1 MFCCVLYHESCFYNM
16 DNKLQYHVIKSHVSY
31 KRLSAGPSPQPIGF
45 RAFYFVDGGFT
56 NVISDETYERDNY
69 PFYTFEYVTR
79 GNGQVE
85 VDGTRYAINTG
96 DVYILP
102 AKRHHIYWPEDPW
115 RKYYFVTQGPLMENL
130 LSSYNLSKRYHF
142 PQATGVKE
150 IFKTISQWRNWPKKE
165 SLHDTVAVF
174 AHRIIMHLSRLPVAN
189 TGLSQRI
196 ARIKSLLDENP
207 EQGVSLKTLAG
218 SEKMSRQHLIR
229 LFKSELGISP
239 HHYLL
244 NRKMEL
250 ARRMLAE
257 WELTVSETA
266 YRLGFYD
273 PYHFSRMFK
282 RLVGVPPSRV
292 AAGASADI
300 SHRGSF
306 GRRRAGKMLR
316 EK

>member
-1 MFCCVLYHESCFYNM
+1 MKNM
-16 DNKLQYHVIKSHVSY
+16 DNKLQYHVIKSHAFY
-31 KRLSAGPSPQPIGF
+31 KRLSAGPSPRPIGL

-69 PFYTFEYVTR
+69 PFYTFEYVAQ
-79 GNGQVE
+79 GSGQVE
-85 VDGTRYAINTG
+85 VDGTRYPVKAG

-102 AKRHHIYWPEDPW
+102 ARRHHIYWPEDPW
-115 RKYYFVTQGPLMENL
+115 RKYYFVTQGPLIENL
-130 LSSYNLSKRYHF
+130 LSGYNLSKRYHY
-142 PQATGVKE
+142 PQAICVKNY
-150 IFKTISQWRNWPKKE
+150 FSAISRWRTWPKGE
-165 SLHDTVAVF
+165 SLHNTVAIL
-174 AHRIIMHLSRLPVAN
+174 AHRIIMGLASIPGSN

-282 RLVGVPPSRV
+282 RRVGVPPSRV
-292 AAGASADI
+292 AARASADI
-300 SHRGSF
+300 SHPGSF